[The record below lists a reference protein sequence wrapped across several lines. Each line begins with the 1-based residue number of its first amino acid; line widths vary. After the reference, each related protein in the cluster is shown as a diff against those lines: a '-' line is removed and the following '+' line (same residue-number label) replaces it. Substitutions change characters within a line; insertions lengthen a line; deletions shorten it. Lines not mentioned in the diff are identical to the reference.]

1 MKILN
6 IIRPIFCYLLPKT
19 TLDHNIKYLMS
30 DQKGILAMDE
40 STNTIAKR
48 FESIS
53 IENNLSNR
61 QHYRDLLL
69 STPHIDNYISGVI
82 LSEETFLDHYKNPI
96 PNIAFGVK
104 VDCGLIPFENSYTE
118 QISIGLDTLEQKC
131 INYKQKG
138 ATFVKWRC
146 VYSAKDNY
154 PTQSLITMNSK
165 ILAQYAKIS
174 QENGLVPIIEPE
186 ILMDGNHS
194 ITKSSIVQTKVLESL
209 YKELDKKNV
218 YIEGTILKTSI
229 TVPGSEHTRKI
240 SAKKIAEITIQT
252 LTKSVPYNV
261 PVIMFLSGGLS
272 ETKSTEYLKEICKY
286 ETPWKIS
293 FSFGRAL
300 QNSCLK
306 TWNGQEE
313 NKKKAQNILFQKITQ
328 NTNVLNPHNYSKNY
342 KN

>member
-1 MKILN
+1 MRILN
-6 IIRPIFCYLLPKT
+6 IIHPIFCYLLPKT
-19 TLDHNIKYLMS
+19 ILDNNIKHFMS
-30 DQKGILAMDE
+30 NQKGILAMDE
-40 STNTIAKR
+40 SINTIAKR

-53 IENNLSNR
+53 IENNISNR
-61 QHYRDLLL
+61 QNYRELLL
-69 STPHIDNYISGVI
+69 STPNIDDYISGVI

-96 PNIAFGVK
+96 QNIAFGVK
-104 VDCGLIPFENSYTE
+104 VDCGLIPFQNSYIE
-118 QISIGLDTLEQKC
+118 KISTGLDTLSQKC
-131 INYKQKG
+131 IDYKQKG

-154 PTQSLITMNSK
+154 PTQSLIAMNSK
-165 ILAQYAKIS
+165 ILAQYARIS

-194 ITKSSIVQTKVLESL
+194 ISKSSIVQKKILESL
-209 YKELDKKNV
+209 YEELDKKNI
-218 YIEGTILKTSI
+218 YLEGTILKTSI
-229 TVPGSEHTRKI
+229 TVPGNKYKRAI
-240 SAKKIAEITIQT
+240 SADKIAEITIQT
-252 LTKSVPYNV
+252 LKTAVPYNV
-261 PVIMFLSGGLS
+261 PIIMFLSGGLS

-313 NKKKAQNILFQKITQ
+313 NKKDAQNILLQKIIQ
-328 NTNVLNPHNYSKNY
+328 NTNVLNCHNYY

>member
-6 IIRPIFCYLLPKT
+6 IIQPIFCYLLPKT
-19 TLDHNIKYLMS
+19 ILDHNIKHLMS
-30 DQKGILAMDE
+30 NEKGILAMDE

-61 QHYRDLLL
+61 QNYRNLLL
-69 STPHIDNYISGVI
+69 STPNLDNYISGII

-104 VDCGLIPFENSYTE
+104 VDCGLIPFENSYIE

-131 INYKQKG
+131 IDYKQKG

-154 PTQSLITMNSK
+154 PTQSLISMNSK
-165 ILAQYAKIS
+165 TLAQYAKIS

-194 ITKSSIVQTKVLESL
+194 ITKSSIIQKKILECL

-240 SAKKIAEITIQT
+240 SANKIAEITIQT

-306 TWNGQEE
+306 TWNGQKK
-313 NKKKAQNILFQKITQ
+313 NKKKAQNILLQKITQ
-328 NTNVLNPHNYSKNY
+328 NSNVLNRHNYY

>member
-6 IIRPIFCYLLPKT
+6 IIQPIFCYLLPKT
-19 TLDHNIKYLMS
+19 ILDHNIKHLICNE
-30 DQKGILAMDE
+30 KGILAMDE

-61 QHYRDLLL
+61 QNYRNLLL
-69 STPHIDNYISGVI
+69 STPNIDNYISGII

-131 INYKQKG
+131 IDYKQKG

-154 PTQSLITMNSK
+154 PTQSLISMNSK
-165 ILAQYAKIS
+165 TLAQYAKIS

-194 ITKSSIVQTKVLESL
+194 ITKSSNIQKKILECL

-240 SAKKIAEITIQT
+240 SANKIAEITIKT

-306 TWNGQEE
+306 TWNGRKK
-313 NKKKAQNILFQKITQ
+313 NKKKAQNILLQKITQ
-328 NTNVLNPHNYSKNY
+328 NSNVLNHHNYY

>member
-6 IIRPIFCYLLPKT
+6 IIQPIFCYLLPKT
-19 TLDHNIKYLMS
+19 ILDYNIKHLICNE
-30 DQKGILAMDE
+30 KGILAMDE

-61 QHYRDLLL
+61 QNYRNLLL
-69 STPHIDNYISGVI
+69 STPNLDNYISGII

-131 INYKQKG
+131 IDYKQKG

-154 PTQSLITMNSK
+154 PTQSLISMNSK
-165 ILAQYAKIS
+165 TLAQYAKIS

-194 ITKSSIVQTKVLESL
+194 ITKSSNIQKKILECL

-240 SAKKIAEITIQT
+240 SANKIAEITIKT

-306 TWNGQEE
+306 TWNGQKK
-313 NKKKAQNILFQKITQ
+313 NKKKAQNILLQKITQ
-328 NTNVLNPHNYSKNY
+328 NSNVLNHHNYY

>member
-1 MKILN
+1 MRILN
-6 IIRPIFCYLLPKT
+6 IIQPIFCYLLPKT
-19 TLDHNIKYLMS
+19 ILDNNIKHLMS
-30 DQKGILAMDE
+30 NQKGILAMDE
-40 STNTIAKR
+40 SVNTIAKR

-53 IENNLSNR
+53 IENNISNR
-61 QHYRDLLL
+61 QNYRELLL
-69 STPHIDNYISGVI
+69 STPDIDDYISGII
-82 LSEETFLDHYKNPI
+82 LSEETFLDHYNNPI
-96 PNIAFGVK
+96 QNIAFGVK
-104 VDCGLIPFENSYTE
+104 VDCGLIPFENSYIE
-118 QISIGLDTLEQKC
+118 KISTGLDTLNQKC
-131 INYKQKG
+131 IEYKEKG

-154 PTQSLITMNSK
+154 PTQNLVNMNSK
-165 ILAQYAKIS
+165 ILAQYARIS

-194 ITKSSIVQTKVLESL
+194 ITKSSIVQKKVIESL

-229 TVPGSEHTRKI
+229 TVPGNEHTRKI
-240 SAKKIAEITIQT
+240 SAKKIAQITIQT

-306 TWNGQEE
+306 TWNGQEK
-313 NKKKAQNILFQKITQ
+313 NKKKAQNILSQKITQ
-328 NTNVLNPHNYSKNY
+328 NANVLNPHNYY

>member
-6 IIRPIFCYLLPKT
+6 IIQPIFCYLLPKT
-19 TLDHNIKYLMS
+19 ILDHNIKHLICNE
-30 DQKGILAMDE
+30 KGILAMDE

-61 QHYRDLLL
+61 QNYRNLLL
-69 STPHIDNYISGVI
+69 STPNLDNYISGII

-131 INYKQKG
+131 IDYKQKG

-154 PTQSLITMNSK
+154 PTQSLISMNSK
-165 ILAQYAKIS
+165 TLAQYAKIS

-194 ITKSSIVQTKVLESL
+194 ITKSSNIQKKILECL

-240 SAKKIAEITIQT
+240 SANKIAEITIKT

-306 TWNGQEE
+306 TWNGQKK
-313 NKKKAQNILFQKITQ
+313 NKKKAQNILLQKITQ
-328 NTNVLNPHNYSKNY
+328 NSNVLNHHNYY